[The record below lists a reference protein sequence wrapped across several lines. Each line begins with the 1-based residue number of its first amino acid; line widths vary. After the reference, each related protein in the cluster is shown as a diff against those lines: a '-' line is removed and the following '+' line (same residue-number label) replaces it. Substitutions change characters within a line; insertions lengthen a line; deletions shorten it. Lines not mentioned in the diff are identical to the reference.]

1 MYMVHHSFPPEATM
15 NTNGNKMEG
24 SMLLSIQMIVDAL
37 DELFWDFT
45 AETARDTPCLRCC
58 QVYYGQATLR
68 QDVLYLIP
76 EGMGGS
82 FPVDSFRYVAWDD
95 LSGKAPHIR
104 GLCRPIY
111 EVLNEIASIFQ
122 RYRDFEFQLGEIVT
136 SGGSL
141 TDLCRA
147 GSSFFQNPIYIHDN
161 MFSVIAMS
169 SKVEGML
176 KFEYN
181 ENTGKLY
188 VPLWL
193 INEFKYDPNYQKTLE
208 YRTAAI
214 WDNEQYPYTMRSL
227 YVNLFSSNVYC
238 GRLLINEIGSSLLPG
253 QYQAAEYLA
262 RYAVKLITRDEMGPS
277 RHRWGLEDTF
287 IDLLSGVAVDN
298 RDLQTVL
305 NILDWTPL
313 DTYLCLKIRNQSEA
327 LSIRSDKAL
336 NNALASQIQGYFS
349 FTYQKMLC
357 VVINLSRPGTD
368 QNAVRRILAPLVRDS
383 CMYVGISNP
392 VDNIHSLQIGFHQAD
407 IALKYIAEGNSS
419 QWIIPFS
426 ECALHYIRSQATQE
440 IPTQMLVE
448 HSLLTILRYDKKNDT
463 QYFKTLRSYLI
474 NERNIPKTAS
484 ALIIHRTTLTY
495 RLQKIQELFGL
506 NLEDAYQRLYLLMS
520 LFLLDTV
527 EYTDT

>member
-1 MYMVHHSFPPEATM
+1 M
-15 NTNGNKMEG
+15 NTSRIKTEDC
-24 SMLLSIQMIVDAL
+24 MLLSIQMIVDAL

-45 AETARDTPCLRCC
+45 AETAGDVPCLRCC
-58 QVYYGQATLR
+58 QVYCGQTGLR

-76 EGMGGS
+76 EGMGGN
-82 FPVDSFRYVAWDD
+82 FPVDSFRYVACDA
-95 LSGKAPHIR
+95 LPGEAPHIR
-104 GLCRPIY
+104 NLCRPVY
-111 EVLNEIASIFQ
+111 EVLNEIGSIFQ
-122 RYRDFEFQLGEIVT
+122 RYRDFEFQLSEIVT
-136 SGGSL
+136 NGGSL

-147 GSSFFQNPIYIHDN
+147 GSVFFQNPIYIHDN

-181 ENTGKLY
+181 ERTGKLY
-188 VPLWL
+188 IPLWL

-227 YVNLFSSNVYC
+227 YVNLFRDNIYC
-238 GRLLINEIGSSLLPG
+238 GRMLINEIGSSLLPG

-262 RYAVKLITRDEMGPS
+262 RYMVKLITHDETDHS
-277 RHRWGLEDTF
+277 RRHWGLEDTF
-287 IDLLSGVAVDN
+287 IDLLSGVTVDN

-336 NNALASQIQGYFS
+336 NNALSSQIQGYFS

-392 VDNIHSLQIGFHQAD
+392 VDNIHAIQIGFRQAD
-407 IALKYIAEGNSS
+407 IALQYIVEGNSS
-419 QWIIPFS
+419 QWIVPFS

-440 IPTQMLVE
+440 IPTEMLVE
-448 HSLLTILRYDKKNDT
+448 HSLLTILRYDRRNDT
-463 QYFKTLRSYLI
+463 QYYNTLQSYLV
-474 NERNIPKTAS
+474 NERNIPKTAN

-495 RLQKIQELFGL
+495 RLQKMQELFNL
-506 NLEDAYQRLYLLMS
+506 NLDDDYQRLYLLVS
-520 LFLLDTV
+520 LFLLNAG
-527 EYTDT
+527 EYGG

>member
-1 MYMVHHSFPPEATM
+1 MSTELTSPES
-15 NTNGNKMEG
+15 G
-24 SMLLSIQMIVDAL
+24 MLLSMQMVADPLA
-37 DELFWDFT
+37 ELLWDFT
-45 AETARDTPCLRCC
+45 LETTGDCPSLRCC
-58 QVYYGQATLR
+58 QVYCGQTSL
-68 QDVLYLIP
+68 QDDTLYLIP
-76 EGMGGS
+76 QGMGGL
-82 FPVDSFRYVAWDD
+82 FPANQFRYIAIDD
-95 LSGKAPHIR
+95 LSGEAPHICK
-104 GLCRPIY
+104 LQRPFF
-111 EVLNEIASIFQ
+111 EVMNEVVSTFQ
-122 RYRDFEFQLGEIVT
+122 RYHDFETQLNQIVT
-136 SGGSL
+136 GGGTL
-141 TDLCRA
+141 VDLCRA
-147 GSSFFQNPIYIHDN
+147 GSAFFQNPIYIHDN
-161 MFSVIAMS
+161 MFSVIALS

-181 ENTGKLY
+181 ERNGKLY
-188 VPLWL
+188 IPLWL
-193 INEFKYDPNYQKTLE
+193 INEFKYDENYQKTLE
-208 YRTAAI
+208 YKTAGI

-495 RLQKIQELFGL
+495 RLQKIQELFAL

-527 EYTDT
+527 EYT